1 MATHQHIQTV
11 GAHSSQ
17 ETRPCS
23 SSSKPTVAPDS
34 QPPPPPPPPPERK
47 RKHRQSSPEE
57 HLQSTYRARRYRTS
71 DAAWHQ
77 AQQSFWDSL
86 SRVWLASDAL
96 RELDRRNDLL
106 AKAHPREVCNLEN
119 QVLPKDVEQFARHGG
134 PDLSDLRQ
142 VRKLSFA
149 SALSNLR
156 IVLL

>member
-1 MATHQHIQTV
+1 MATLQHIRTV

-34 QPPPPPPPPPERK
+34 QPPPTGRK
-47 RKHRQSSPEE
+47 RKHRSNSPEE
-57 HLQSTYRARRYRTS
+57 HLISTYRARRYRTS
-71 DAAWHQ
+71 DAGWHQ

-106 AKAHPREVCNLEN
+106 AKANPEEVCNLEN
-119 QVLPKDVEQFARHGG
+119 HQVLPKDVEQFARHGG

-142 VRKLSFA
+142 VRKLSFDLA
-149 SALSNLR
+149 ISNLR
-156 IVLL
+156 LVFL